1 MFIKLERK
9 LWKILF
15 KETKA
20 FIPGSP
26 FDKNAIFRCQDST
39 LLNSISADKCCL
51 IPGVLTSLK
60 GWYRLSHTKKSPVN
74 LQSSFTDVRVRTCV
88 KSVLSNR
95 RIVKPFSMCCSSTQQ
110 IQEHK
115 TELLLFFQSKMSQQ
129 PLNLT
134 GQSNPKKT
142 IQSCW
147 STIIL
152 VLDSIT
158 SVLSFVNWIKASLV
172 EKLDFPDIKSFL
184 RRGEKCGVESPRAQ
198 SFNLFV

>member
-1 MFIKLERK
+1 MIGFHIGTNLQ
-9 LWKILF
+9 L
-15 KETKA
+15 
-20 FIPGSP
+20 
-26 FDKNAIFRCQDST
+26 
-39 LLNSISADKCCL
+39 IS
-51 IPGVLTSLK
+51 
-60 GWYRLSHTKKSPVN
+60 KKS
-74 LQSSFTDVRVRTCV
+74 SCTDVRVRTCV
-88 KSVLSNR
+88 KSVLSSR
-95 RIVKPFSMCCSSTQQ
+95 RIVKPFSICYSSTQQ

-115 TELLLFFQSKMSQQ
+115 NELLLLFYKAKCHNSRSIWQVNQIQ
-129 PLNLT
+129 N
-134 GQSNPKKT
+134 KK
-142 IQSCW
+142 IQSCR